1 MQAREDVV
9 FRVEGTPRRVLNA
22 WTVTRVPGIVP
33 ATDTSGYIHAT
44 RLLALKN
51 EVQRDPFTD
60 VDELVRLGHA
70 YDDVDVKQR
79 KFNDAY
85 ERRSKAWRRKNGE
98 GSKAQGPQQPAPSKE
113 VLEGMQTELRK
124 ALKVQEGLRHG
135 TVSGARR
142 FFGESPL
149 AGVHILSSTSSKL
162 NYIMNE
168 VG

>member
-70 YDDVDVKQR
+70 YDDVDVKQVTQYVMLPPPISSLGLLPTDEPQCVLDQ
-79 KFNDAY
+79 NALLGLDAQ
-85 ERRSKAWRRKNGE
+85 RRAG
-98 GSKAQGPQQPAPSKE
+98 
-113 VLEGMQTELRK
+113 VLHNK
-124 ALKVQEGLRHG
+124 ALVYTREGVRRREG
-135 TVSGARR
+135 RVRRVGQSGQDR
-142 FFGESPL
+142 
-149 AGVHILSSTSSKL
+149 
-162 NYIMNE
+162 
-168 VG
+168 